1 MPVRTKSYTGCW
13 TCRSRKIKCDNQQ
26 PVCQQ
31 CIKGNRECEG
41 YSIKLRWVGANAD
54 ANAGETLRRQV
65 DFVKYPASMLYES
78 YDELDELLFK
88 LHNGDVEPGVTNT
101 SGPFAVFQGVLDSE
115 KPSKKRRKLVNLPT
129 PPVRS
134 PSTDLRKMS
143 ASSYVDTQYGS
154 SPAMMVRPPH
164 PLVHANQ
171 APPPPSG
178 TLSVHTGLSPH
189 GDIIYGDVF
198 GGFEQD
204 LNAIIAPTFAGYE
217 KRYEDVLFQPSPLEL
232 LPPVPS
238 DESFD
243 LTSAPRLMALARF
256 LLDHYRDHVTPYM
269 MVVIHDRNPWRTI
282 YLPRAYAAIGDIT
295 CTGETTFARYTG
307 LHAMTAIAAFH
318 LRLKFDAHSS
328 EYHYYSE
335 LGERLEVQAKHWL
348 SKCLTGTN
356 VGKYKDLL
364 VALLS
369 MATLYM
375 VKGTDG
381 SGEVPLGAAQRL
393 INVRYRTRPKM
404 SRKAKILHRICVML
418 TLLQKASVVTHQ
430 SELGAQFK
438 ELDLED
444 AWIDKTF
451 DDVVVPQDPKQI
463 QELEKMQ
470 SRQRPLNYM
479 NDPLQLEEYFS
490 QYDNMGVVDD
500 IFHLGDHPQPVVTST
515 NTSNRLP
522 SEYEAVSTQLIHGLT
537 PSLVYIFKQV
547 MSVSRKALQQ
557 REANG
562 GDTNTFSSELIMQ
575 CTEVEAQL
583 ATYKSQI
590 ESTSSEVLSPKINE
604 MLNHH
609 CHACHKALIVYHYRM
624 SKDVNR
630 SLLQQ
635 VLVQVIGH
643 LEEINEFNKRQ
654 PRALMIPF
662 LFPGFIC
669 ACEVDSF
676 DEKLRHRYYS
686 WLLEMKRTGLSSY
699 ATVNSVI
706 EEVHK
711 RRVAD
716 VSSNWWDIVREWNLE
731 LSLT

>member
-1 MPVRTKSYTGCW
+1 MAVRTKSYTGCW
-13 TCRSRKIKCDNQQ
+13 TCRSRKIKCDNKQ

-31 CIKGNRECEG
+31 CIKGKRQCEG
-41 YSIKLRWVGANAD
+41 YSIKLRWVGSNSD
-54 ANAGETLRRQV
+54 PNPGDTLRRQV
-65 DFVKYPASMLYES
+65 DFVKYPASMLYET
-78 YDELDELLFK
+78 YNELDDLLVK
-88 LHNGDVEPGVTNT
+88 LHNGAVAPGETAVA
-101 SGPFAVFQGVLDSE
+101 GPFAVFQGVTDAQEL
-115 KPSKKRRKLVNLPT
+115 PRKRSKLVALPT

-134 PSTDLRKMS
+134 PN
-143 ASSYVDTQYGS
+143 DTPVFMNPRYA
-154 SPAMMVRPPH
+154 SPA
-164 PLVHANQ
+164 NQ
-171 APPPPSG
+171 GHLITNQSSIGPSPQSFHG
-178 TLSVHTGLSPH
+178 TSLSP
-189 GDIIYGDVF
+189 YGDVVYADGF

-204 LNAIIAPTFAGYE
+204 LGAIIAPTFPGID
-217 KRYEDVLFQPSPLEL
+217 KKYEDVLFQPSPLEM
-232 LPPVPS
+232 LPPLPP
-238 DESFD
+238 DEKFD
-243 LTSAPRLMALARF
+243 LTAAPRLLVLSRF
-256 LLDHYRDHVTPYM
+256 LLEHYRDHVTPYM

-318 LRLKFDAHSS
+318 LRLKFDPASMP
-328 EYHYYSE
+328 YQYYTE
-335 LGERLEVQAKHWL
+335 LGERLETQAQHWL
-348 SKCLTGTN
+348 SKCLKGSN
-356 VGKYKDLL
+356 IGKYKDLL

-369 MATLYM
+369 MATLHM
-375 VKGTDG
+375 VKGSTG

-418 TLLQKASVVTHQ
+418 TLLQKATVMTHQ
-430 SELGAQFK
+430 SELGAIHQ
-438 ELDLED
+438 EHDLED

-463 QELEKMQ
+463 QKLEKLQ
-470 SRQRPLNYM
+470 SRQGPLNYM

-490 QYDNMGVVDD
+490 QYDNMGMVDD
-500 IFHLGDHPQPVVTST
+500 IFHIGDVARAQQPSDLPAAS
-515 NTSNRLP
+515 SNRLP
-522 SEYEAVSTQLIHGLT
+522 SDYEAVSTQLIHGLT
-537 PSLVYIFKQV
+537 PPLVYIFKQV
-547 MSVSRKALQQ
+547 VSVSRKALHQ

-562 GDTNTFSSELIMQ
+562 GDTGTFSSELILQ

-590 ESTSSEVLSPKINE
+590 EATSSEALSPKINE

-630 SLLQQ
+630 TLLQRT
-635 VLVQVIGH
+635 LLQVIQH
-643 LEEINEFNKRQ
+643 LEAINEFNKRQ
-654 PRALMIPF
+654 PRALVIPF

-669 ACEVDSF
+669 ACEVESDNE
-676 DEKLRHRYYS
+676 DLRYRYYS

-711 RRVAD
+711 RRKAGM
-716 VSSNWWDIVREWNLE
+716 SSNWWDIVREWDLNLI
-731 LSLT
+731 LT